1 MMSEQRNYKDGNG
14 GGKNF
19 DSISLA
25 RALEIWKEEHLC
37 QGGEQDHP
45 TDEQLTGMAADG
57 GLERAEPSLIDHL
70 SLCPACLAKWAAVVR
85 AQRENRQAADDYLLA
100 CGMREA
106 AATHEEKTTP
116 SSMTSECGRF
126 ILGIYPDQENP
137 RKCMVTLEV
146 DHGLRET
153 LEDRTATIRCG
164 NGPIL
169 LQGRLRG
176 GRLSRIFED
185 ITTCRLDSWTL
196 EISPDE

>member
-1 MMSEQRNYKDGNG
+1 MMSEQGHRKEGSG
-14 GGKNF
+14 GGPHNG
-19 DSISLA
+19 SISLT
-25 RALEIWKEEHLC
+25 RALEIWRDEFPA
-37 QGGEQDHP
+37 QGNGQDHL
-45 TDEQLTGMAADG
+45 TDEQLKSMAADG
-57 GLERAEPSLIDHL
+57 GLNRAAPPLADHL
-70 SLCPACLAKWAAVVR
+70 SLCPACLSRWAAVVR
-85 AQRENRQAADDYLLA
+85 AQRERWQAADDYLLA

-106 AATHEEKTTP
+106 AATHEEKATP
-116 SSMTSECGRF
+116 TSMASECGRF
-126 ILGIYPDQENP
+126 ILGIYPDRENP

-176 GRLSRIFED
+176 GRLARIFED